1 MNLNDTLRDWLPALK
16 KEAELGNPDAMAIL
30 AAMYRLGNGVKKDD
44 KLAAHYAE
52 MERNAPPF
60 ELPDDDDS
68 NPWLQGKTIEV

>member
-1 MNLNDTLRDWLPALK
+1 MFLKETLNQWLPALK

-30 AAMYRLGNGVKKDD
+30 AAMYRDGNGVQKDL

-60 ELPDDDDS
+60 DLPDDDDS
-68 NPWLQGKTIEV
+68 NPWMQGPTIEV